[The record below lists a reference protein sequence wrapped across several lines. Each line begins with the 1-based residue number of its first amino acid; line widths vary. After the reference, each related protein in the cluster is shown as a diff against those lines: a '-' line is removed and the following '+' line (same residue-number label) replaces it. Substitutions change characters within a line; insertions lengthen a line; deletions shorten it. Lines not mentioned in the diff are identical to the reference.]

1 LLSLLLFVYVGASVS
16 FVSLAEG
23 LMVGVSVLLLRQ
35 LAKAIAV
42 TSLAFGG
49 GLQWDKGFW
58 VSVALAPSASFLV
71 LMTAQLDL
79 AGFTRLAVLQ
89 ALLSAALIMGVVG
102 PLLVRL
108 AILRSKE
115 SLAGQDV

>member
-1 LLSLLLFVYVGASVS
+1 
-16 FVSLAEG
+16 
-23 LMVGVSVLLLRQ
+23 
-35 LAKAIAV
+35 
-42 TSLAFGG
+42 
-49 GLQWDKGFW
+49 

-108 AILRSKE
+108 AILQSKE
-115 SLAGQDV
+115 SLAGQDG